1 MEKTIF
7 NEIKY
12 KEDAKRYKELFYS
25 CSTTANQVLSF
36 LMMMTFHEIGEDIQK
51 KGMLVEE
58 YIKRIP
64 SEFPNHKTIMS
75 KQNIRNMCKFSLL
88 IEVEEITTLRLFEY
102 NWSELIPYIESSNN
116 HDEFIAHIEAERK
129 AGKA

>member
-1 MEKTIF
+1 MKKTIF
-7 NEIKY
+7 SEFKY
-12 KEDAKRYKELFYS
+12 KEDAERYKELFYS

-51 KGMLVEE
+51 KGMFVEE
-58 YIKRIP
+58 YIKRLS

-116 HDEFIAHIEAERK
+116 HDEFIAHIEMERK